1 MRDEVVDVHG
11 IGGGRF
17 QLLPGLPCGV
27 QDLTIGFGNIG
38 EPLCVLGFLLLQFG
52 MTGVA

>member
-17 QLLPGLPCGV
+17 QLLACLPCGL
-27 QDLTIGFGNIG
+27 QDLTIDFGNVG
-38 EPLCVLGFLLLQFG
+38 ESLCVLGFLLLQFG